1 MRLVCPNCDAEY
13 EVDASLIP
21 DSGRDV
27 QCSNCGHTWF
37 QAAAAAE
44 DDEPA
49 GEAAP
54 PVAAQTPPAP
64 ASPAPEAA
72 RAAEAHAPAVPVAD
86 EAALAILR
94 EEAAQETAAR
104 RAEQPQ
110 SMETQTEMGLDAVVA
125 SMVAQNP
132 VVADPVAERIAR
144 LKASAPAAKP
154 QTRREMLP
162 EIDEINSTLRATSE
176 PRGGDDEV
184 ISDTM
189 LEDEPRRRSSFRN
202 GFLLMVL
209 VAALLAIT
217 YVMAPRIAEQI
228 PGARP
233 AMQAFVSGVDAARLM
248 LDRVL
253 KMAISFMNG
262 LTNGQA

>member
-1 MRLVCPNCDAEY
+1 MRLLCPNCDAEY

-21 DSGRDV
+21 DGGRDV

-37 QAAAAAE
+37 QAAAEAE
-44 DDEPA
+44 DEAPA
-49 GEAAP
+49 IAMEAPAP
-54 PVAAQTPPAP
+54 PPADPAP
-64 ASPAPEAA
+64 
-72 RAAEAHAPAVPVAD
+72 RAPVAD

-94 EEAAQETAAR
+94 EEAEHETAAR

-110 SMETQTEMGLDAVVA
+110 GMETQTEMGLDAVVA
-125 SMVAQNP
+125 SMVAENP
-132 VVADPVAERIAR
+132 VMADPVAERNAR
-144 LKASAPAAKP
+144 LKASAAAAKP

-162 EIDEINSTLRATSE
+162 EIDEINSTLRASSE

-184 ISDTM
+184 ISETM

-228 PGARP
+228 PGSKP
-233 AMQAFVSGVDAARLM
+233 AMQAFVSGVDAARAM
-248 LDRVL
+248 LDRML